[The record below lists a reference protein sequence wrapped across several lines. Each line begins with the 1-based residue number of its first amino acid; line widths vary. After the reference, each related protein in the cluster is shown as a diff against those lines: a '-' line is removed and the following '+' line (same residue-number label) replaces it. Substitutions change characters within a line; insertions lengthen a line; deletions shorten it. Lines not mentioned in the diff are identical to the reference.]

1 MVNSPEQKLKVLDD
15 SWSKLANALVVLS
28 STAEDGEI
36 EVRISVGFHLTAPNA
51 VGMLRRTYH
60 VDALRIV
67 SLKKPQ
73 VWFKFPAHCV
83 LRCPCT
89 ASLGKLSLLV
99 ATLTHAMSGAVD
111 ARTNFVQ
118 KVTKDDRI
126 MCSPVILKYTIT
138 RYHNIPIL
146 WGFGLL
152 AVGIISL
159 SGLFGGIFLPFL
171 DTKFY
176 STLMRLLLG
185 LAAGSLTATSTL
197 QLIPEAFRLM
207 DYIDNY
213 IDTSL
218 CMLGSVWALY
228 LFEVFFRIMLHD
240 NKVDIVEKVESDGSR
255 TVKNETQLE
264 EEGLLKT
271 IVADNANSTS
281 KFHVGL
287 EGSLLNQRHT
297 HPSGLAPT
305 DYLEADLQG
314 RFSQESPFEQYVSGL

>member
-1 MVNSPEQKLKVLDD
+1 MSE
-15 SWSKLANALVVLS
+15 
-28 STAEDGEI
+28 
-36 EVRISVGFHLTAPNA
+36 
-51 VGMLRRTYH
+51 
-60 VDALRIV
+60 IV
-67 SLKKPQ
+67 SHVHHNVKTRTQ
-73 VWFKFPAHCV
+73 VLTHSAPLLDCLLSHLSGLALHSARWNVPHPFAMRGGP
-83 LRCPCT
+83 
-89 ASLGKLSLLV
+89 SLLV
-99 ATLTHAMSGAVD
+99 SQTSRDQLTFLLSEQNS
-111 ARTNFVQ
+111 TNRSSV
-118 KVTKDDRI
+118 V
-126 MCSPVILKYTIT
+126 SPVNERPPLAKV
-138 RYHNIPIL
+138 

-240 NKVDIVEKVESDGSR
+240 NKADIVEKVESDGSR

-271 IVADNANSTS
+271 TVADNTNSTS
-281 KFHVGL
+281 KSAIMQKSFVQPMSYYVVHKFLGWLSVFVPQTFLYTWKHV
-287 EGSLLNQRHT
+287 EGPLTMFTPYPVVLPLFLQASPNPLLTSSL
-297 HPSGLAPT
+297 
-305 DYLEADLQG
+305 
-314 RFSQESPFEQYVSGL
+314 